1 MYPVGFAAD
10 LDGDVAAFGDEAVVN
25 RSLREHGGWFPFSE
39 RCTGPAQHTGPE
51 TALLEAGRSDQDG
64 GDGVLGGPVAV
75 AEGGDQAGV
84 VVGELTGTVFGAG
97 FREPGAG
104 GDGVAVDADGLAGVE
119 ARPSRWR
126 RSARSWTV
134 WAKVRRVRRRGEGV
148 GVGGEA
154 EGGHHVLLAALRRRT
169 TRRTAPQPRVG
180 RRTRRSGD
188 QRSLENYAFTM
199 LSRQA
204 PHLRTPHLRPLA
216 KAWAQLGLWPHE
228 MRAWMGAV
236 GVDHA
241 AVVRDCIT
249 AGIALSAMDTVLD
262 GVRVKQR
269 LRGGEPAFSVLA
281 RAESRGH
288 ILSA

>member
-1 MYPVGFAAD
+1 MCCWSPCGGAPPAA
-10 LDGDVAAFGDEAVVN
+10 
-25 RSLREHGGWFPFSE
+25 
-39 RCTGPAQHTGPE
+39 Q
-51 TALLEAGRSDQDG
+51 
-64 GDGVLGGPVAV
+64 
-75 AEGGDQAGV
+75 
-84 VVGELTGTVFGAG
+84 
-97 FREPGAG
+97 
-104 GDGVAVDADGLAGVE
+104 
-119 ARPSRWR
+119 R
-126 RSARSWTV
+126 RNHA
-134 WAKVRRVRRRGEGV
+134 
-148 GVGGEA
+148 
-154 EGGHHVLLAALRRRT
+154 
-169 TRRTAPQPRVG
+169 VG

-228 MRAWMGAV
+228 MRAWMGTV

-249 AGIALSAMDTVLD
+249 AGNALSAMDTVLD

-288 ILSA
+288 VLSA